1 MELIAQD
8 QINIK
13 KSGSCADTFAYVLA
27 VVLVAWLIFL
37 QLCSISVT
45 SGGSMLNTIS
55 DGDVLISYKTTN
67 FDRGDV
73 TTLWSTQAEKKLV
86 KRVVGVPGDR
96 LLFVKEGPYV
106 YMYVNGNQVGEEY
119 VTGRMLASFFVRR
132 AMFQS
137 GEYKLYEGEIPDVP
151 DEYFI
156 TVKKDTYFILGDNR
170 NDSLDS
176 REYGL
181 IDKKDFEGK
190 VFCVIGGDTAV
201 GKFFNLFVKKR

>member
-8 QINIK
+8 QLNIK

-73 TTLWSTQAEKKLV
+73 TTLWSTQAEKNLSNEWWVCQETDCFSLRKV
-86 KRVVGVPGDR
+86 H
-96 LLFVKEGPYV
+96 
-106 YMYVNGNQVGEEY
+106 
-119 VTGRMLASFFVRR
+119 
-132 AMFQS
+132 MFICTS
-137 GEYKLYEGEIPDVP
+137 
-151 DEYFI
+151 
-156 TVKKDTYFILGDNR
+156 
-170 NDSLDS
+170 
-176 REYGL
+176 
-181 IDKKDFEGK
+181 
-190 VFCVIGGDTAV
+190 TAI
-201 GKFFNLFVKKR
+201 K